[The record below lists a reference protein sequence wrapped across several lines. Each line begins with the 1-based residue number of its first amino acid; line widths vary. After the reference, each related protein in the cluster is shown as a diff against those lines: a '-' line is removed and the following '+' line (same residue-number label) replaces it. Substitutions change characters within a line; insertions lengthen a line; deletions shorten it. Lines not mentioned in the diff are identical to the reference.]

1 MMTPH
6 RMGCEV
12 DSFQISVFSKMKKE
26 RMKQVLKAAAEMPP
40 AKGRAIVAAMAETR
54 EGEDASG
61 ELVEALA
68 LAMELAALKEL
79 ERRLG

>member
-1 MMTPH
+1 MTMRR

-12 DSFQISVFSKMKKE
+12 AGFQFLVFRKMKKD
-26 RMKQVLKAAAEMPP
+26 RMKKVLKAAAGMPP

-61 ELVEALA
+61 KLVEALA